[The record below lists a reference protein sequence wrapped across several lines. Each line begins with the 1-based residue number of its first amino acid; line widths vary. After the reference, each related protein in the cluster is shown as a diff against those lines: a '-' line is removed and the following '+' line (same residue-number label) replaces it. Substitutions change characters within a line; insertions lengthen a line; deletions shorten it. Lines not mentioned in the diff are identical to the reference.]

1 MLCICYKS
9 TSLEVRDSLENC
21 ILNVEKKEFF
31 IRLCET
37 KFLKISKFFKFFRDP
52 CIGTL
57 YFKKKKRGIFI

>member
-37 KFLKISKFFKFFRDP
+37 KFLKISKFFFAILASVL
-52 CIGTL
+52 CIL
-57 YFKKKKRGIFI
+57 KRKREVFSFN